1 MNTNPNETNRNI
13 NINKTQEEIN
23 LQAKFRITPKET
35 DRLAELTRKLAVEA
49 L

>member
-1 MNTNPNETNRNI
+1 MNTNQNGTDRNI

-23 LQAKFRITPKET
+23 LQKKFRITEKET
-35 DRLAELTRKLAVEA
+35 NRLAELTKKLEVES